1 MVKFRHMANTFRKV
15 YKKTGNNGNESD
27 YQLIA
32 NVGVNGVDLDI
43 MQGATEEVE
52 GEIGLVPKPVAGNFN
67 RYLASDGTW
76 KTISYCNSVDDAT
89 PKSLPYNQHTR
100 LTELTIEEP
109 GVYIIFFRAVVT
121 RITGANVGNNLGLCL
136 VQTQLHV
143 ENEGDAN
150 VKYTATRPHYI
161 GQNNS
166 FNEYDIARVNNP
178 NAKIYMTIY
187 HNAGG
192 YTIYCGYSSICAIRL
207 DK

>member
-1 MVKFRHMANTFRKV
+1 MANTFRKI
-15 YKKTGNNGNESD
+15 YKKTGNAGTSADYTLVGN
-27 YQLIA
+27 I
-32 NVGVNGVDLDI
+32 GVNGVELNI
-43 MQGATEEVE
+43 MKGASEEAD
-52 GEIGLVPKPVAGNFN
+52 GELGLVPKPVAGNFN

-89 PKSLPYNQHTR
+89 PKSLPFNQHTR

-109 GVYIIFFRAVVT
+109 GIYIIFFRAVVT
-121 RITGANVGNNLGLCL
+121 RIKGANVGNQLNACL

-150 VKYTATRPHYI
+150 VNYVATRPHYI
-161 GQNNS
+161 EQNNS

-187 HNAGG
+187 HNAAG
-192 YTIYCGYSSICAIRL
+192 YSIYCGYSSVCAIRL

>member
-1 MVKFRHMANTFRKV
+1 MANTFRKI
-15 YKKTGNNGNESD
+15 YKKTGNAGTSADYTLVGN
-27 YQLIA
+27 I
-32 NVGVNGVDLDI
+32 GVNGVELNI
-43 MQGATEEVE
+43 MKGASKEAD
-52 GEIGLVPKPVAGNFN
+52 GELGLVPKPVAGNFN

-89 PKSLPYNQHTR
+89 PKSLPFNQHTR

-109 GVYIIFFRAVVT
+109 GIYIIFFRAVVT
-121 RITGANVGNNLGLCL
+121 RIKGANVGNQLNACL

-150 VKYTATRPHYI
+150 VNYVATRPHYI
-161 GQNNS
+161 EQNNS

-187 HNAGG
+187 HNAAG
-192 YTIYCGYSSICAIRL
+192 YSIYCGYSSVCAIRL

>member
-1 MVKFRHMANTFRKV
+1 MANTFRKI
-15 YKKTGNNGNESD
+15 YKKTGNAGTSADYTLVGN
-27 YQLIA
+27 I
-32 NVGVNGVDLDI
+32 GVDGVELDI
-43 MQGATEEVE
+43 MKGASEEAD
-52 GEIGLVPKPVAGNFN
+52 GELGLVPKPVAGNFN

-89 PKSLPYNQHTR
+89 PKSLPFNQHTR
-100 LTELTIEEP
+100 LAELTIEEP
-109 GVYIIFFRAVVT
+109 GIYIIFFRAVVT
-121 RITGANVGNNLGLCL
+121 RIKGANVGNQLNACL

-150 VKYTATRPHYI
+150 VNYVATRPHYI
-161 GQNNS
+161 EQNNS

-192 YTIYCGYSSICAIRL
+192 YSIYCGYSSVCAIRL

>member
-109 GVYIIFFRAVVT
+109 GIYIIFFRARVSGI
-121 RITGANVGNNLGLCL
+121 RGANVGNQLNLCL
-136 VQTQLHV
+136 IQTRLTS
-143 ENEGDAN
+143 ENNNEVG
-150 VKYTATRPHYI
+150 YLATRAHFVE
-161 GQNNS
+161 QDDS
-166 FNEYDIARVNNP
+166 FNEYDIVQITESTTVN
-178 NAKIYMTIY
+178 MTIY
-187 HNAGG
+187 HNAAT
-192 YTIYCGYSSICAIRL
+192 YTMKCEYSSISAVL
-207 DK
+207 LEE

>member
-1 MVKFRHMANTFRKV
+1 MANTFRKI
-15 YKKTGNNGNESD
+15 YKKTGNAGTSAD
-27 YQLIA
+27 YTLVG
-32 NVGVNGVDLDI
+32 NVGVDGVELDI
-43 MQGATEEVE
+43 MQGASEEAD
-52 GEIGLVPKPVAGNFN
+52 GELGLVPKPVAGNFN

-76 KTISYCNSVDDAT
+76 KTISYCNSVDDVT
-89 PKSLPYNQHTR
+89 TKSLPYNQHTR
-100 LTELTIEEP
+100 LAELTIEEP
-109 GVYIIFFRAVVT
+109 GIYIIFFRALVG
-121 RITGANVGNNLGLCL
+121 RIAGANVGNQLNVCL

-150 VKYTATRPHYI
+150 VNYVATRPHYI
-161 GQNNS
+161 EQNSS

-192 YTIYCGYSSICAIRL
+192 YTISCRYSSVCAIRL

>member
-1 MVKFRHMANTFRKV
+1 MANTFRKI
-15 YKKTGNNGNESD
+15 YKKTGNAGTSADYTLVGN
-27 YQLIA
+27 I
-32 NVGVNGVDLDI
+32 GVDGVELDI
-43 MQGATEEVE
+43 MKGASEEAD
-52 GEIGLVPKPVAGNFN
+52 GELGLVPKPVAGNFN

-89 PKSLPYNQHTR
+89 PKSLPFNQHTR

-109 GVYIIFFRAVVT
+109 GIYIIFFRAVVT
-121 RITGANVGNNLGLCL
+121 RIKGANVGNQLNACL

-150 VKYTATRPHYI
+150 VNYVATRPHYI
-161 GQNNS
+161 EQNNS

-192 YTIYCGYSSICAIRL
+192 YSIYCGYSSVCAIRL

>member
-1 MVKFRHMANTFRKV
+1 MANTFRKV
-15 YKKTGNNGNESD
+15 YKKTGNSGTSSD
-27 YQLIA
+27 YQLVGNI
-32 NVGVNGVDLDI
+32 GVNGVELDI
-43 MQGATEEVE
+43 MKGASASSN

-76 KTISYCNSVDDAT
+76 KTISYCNSVDEAI
-89 PKSLPYNQHTR
+89 PKSLPFNQHTR

-109 GVYIIFFRAVVT
+109 GVYIIFFRAAVT
-121 RITGANVGNNLGLCL
+121 RIKGANVGNNLGLCL
-136 VQTQLHV
+136 VQIQLHV

-150 VKYTATRPHYI
+150 VNYVATRPHYI
-161 GQNNS
+161 EQNNS

-187 HNAGG
+187 HNAAG
-192 YTIYCGYSSICAIRL
+192 YSIYCGYSSVCAIRL

>member
-1 MVKFRHMANTFRKV
+1 MANTFRKV
-15 YKKTGNNGNESD
+15 YKKTGNNGNDSD

-43 MQGATEEVE
+43 MKGASEEAD
-52 GEIGLVPKPVAGNFN
+52 GELGLVPKPVAGNFN

-76 KTISYCNSVDDAT
+76 KTISYCSNIDDDIT

-100 LTELTIEEP
+100 LAELTIEEL
-109 GVYIIFFRAVVT
+109 GIYIIFFRAVVT
-121 RITGANVGNNLGLCL
+121 RIIGADVGNNLGLCL

-150 VKYTATRPHYI
+150 VNYLATRPHYI
-161 GQNNS
+161 EQNSS

-192 YTIYCGYSSICAIRL
+192 YTIGCGYSSICAIRL

>member
-1 MVKFRHMANTFRKV
+1 MANTFRKI
-15 YKKTGNNGNESD
+15 YKKTGNAGTSADYTLVGN
-27 YQLIA
+27 I
-32 NVGVNGVDLDI
+32 GVNGVELNI
-43 MQGATEEVE
+43 MKGASKEAD
-52 GEIGLVPKPVAGNFN
+52 GELGLVPKPVAGNFN

-89 PKSLPYNQHTR
+89 PKSLPFNQHTR

-109 GVYIIFFRAVVT
+109 GIYIIFFRAVVT
-121 RITGANVGNNLGLCL
+121 RIKGANVGNQLNACL

-150 VKYTATRPHYI
+150 VNYVATRPHYI
-161 GQNNS
+161 EQNNS

-192 YTIYCGYSSICAIRL
+192 YSIYCGYSSVCAIRL

>member
-1 MVKFRHMANTFRKV
+1 MANTFRKI
-15 YKKTGNNGNESD
+15 YKKTGNAGTSADYTLVGN
-27 YQLIA
+27 I
-32 NVGVNGVDLDI
+32 GVNGVELNI
-43 MQGATEEVE
+43 MKGASEEAD
-52 GEIGLVPKPVAGNFN
+52 GELGLVPKPVAGNIN

-76 KTISYCNSVDDAT
+76 KTISYCNSDDDAT
-89 PKSLPYNQHTR
+89 PKSLPFNQHTR

-109 GVYIIFFRAVVT
+109 GIYIIFFRAVVT
-121 RITGANVGNNLGLCL
+121 RIIGANVGNQLNACL
-136 VQTQLHV
+136 IQTQLHV

-150 VKYTATRPHYI
+150 VNYVATRPHYI
-161 GQNNS
+161 EQNNS

-192 YTIYCGYSSICAIRL
+192 YTIGCGYSSICAIRL